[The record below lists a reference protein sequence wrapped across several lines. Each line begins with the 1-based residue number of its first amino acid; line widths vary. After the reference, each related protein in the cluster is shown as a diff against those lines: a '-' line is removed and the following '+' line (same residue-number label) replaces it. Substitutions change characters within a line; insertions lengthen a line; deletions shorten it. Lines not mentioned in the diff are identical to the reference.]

1 MLLDNMTII
10 LIAFE
15 TVFNKDID
23 TIEDDIEPNVES
35 S

>member
-23 TIEDDIEPNVES
+23 AVENDIEQDDAS
-35 S
+35 

>member
-1 MLLDNMTII
+1 MTII

-23 TIEDDIEPNVES
+23 AVECDTEPIVDS
-35 S
+35 T